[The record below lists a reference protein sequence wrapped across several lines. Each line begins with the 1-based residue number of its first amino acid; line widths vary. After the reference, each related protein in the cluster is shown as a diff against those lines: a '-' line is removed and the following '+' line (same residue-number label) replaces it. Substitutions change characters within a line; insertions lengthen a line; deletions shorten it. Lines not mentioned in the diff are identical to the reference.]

1 MYMDPPTIEE
11 ALARW
16 ASSEKNVPKDAI
28 FRLLCALRPFAPSL
42 PKTADTLLHNQMV
55 NTIPM
60 GSPLIQVKSIAMK
73 KFVAVEFKDKTN
85 AVIPQ
90 KWMLKGGKKCAWPN
104 AGDVDVLVRNE
115 VPPGEDWNIYNVKV
129 LCSSGAY
136 KKCVQRAYFATT
148 DVSSTE
154 VEGVEG
160 DMPMFPSTSESSKQL
175 TCHGRDSGKQRTPR
189 IVPRYEPYGNE
200 ISTQRES
207 LENLMVLQK
216 LEKVLFQLKENTR
229 YLEALRADIHDMKN
243 LMTNESNPS
252 LMTSL
257 PGPAS
262 TFEELHQLLDSPGI
276 IDVLSQCE
284 TPILRETIRSM
295 LKRIMGKNLASQ
307 FSLTGLGKGRSRTK
321 ASFKAH
327 KAFHTIMVALKRC
340 PNFMKVKELEISKE
354 VQIILRGVCDW
365 YGGRKE
371 RSGAKQQFPKKE
383 TGEVMMRE
391 ALQGCGEETDTSVSS
406 IVP

>member
-1 MYMDPPTIEE
+1 
-11 ALARW
+11 
-16 ASSEKNVPKDAI
+16 
-28 FRLLCALRPFAPSL
+28 
-42 PKTADTLLHNQMV
+42 
-55 NTIPM
+55 
-60 GSPLIQVKSIAMK
+60 
-73 KFVAVEFKDKTN
+73 
-85 AVIPQ
+85 
-90 KWMLKGGKKCAWPN
+90 
-104 AGDVDVLVRNE
+104 
-115 VPPGEDWNIYNVKV
+115 
-129 LCSSGAY
+129 
-136 KKCVQRAYFATT
+136 
-148 DVSSTE
+148 
-154 VEGVEG
+154 
-160 DMPMFPSTSESSKQL
+160 
-175 TCHGRDSGKQRTPR
+175 
-189 IVPRYEPYGNE
+189 
-200 ISTQRES
+200 
-207 LENLMVLQK
+207 MVLQT

-243 LMTNESNPS
+243 LMTSESNPS

-340 PNFMKVKELEISKE
+340 PNVMKVKELEISKE

-371 RSGAKQQFPKKE
+371 RSGAKQQFMSLLYYAWMRNWLPKKE